1 MKKSLTN
8 EKLVELL
15 LVHGSVKATAAALGL
30 SARTIYNRLRDPAT
44 RELYA
49 QARGQLLESAT
60 TNLCESL
67 NSAIDF
73 LHSVVDDREAPIALR
88 IQSADSILRHA
99 VRYVEVADVTN
110 RLSALE
116 QKLDEVEGGNAQ
128 L

>member
-15 LVHGSVKATAAALGL
+15 LVHGSVKATAAALGM
-30 SARTIYNRLRDPAT
+30 STRAIYARLADPAV
-44 RELYA
+44 RQMYA
-49 QARGQLLESAT
+49 EARGRLLESAT
-60 TNLCESL
+60 GNLCESL

-116 QKLDEVEGGNAQ
+116 QKLDEVEGGNA
-128 L
+128 